1 MFEEAD
7 SLGVSQ
13 GQGRGFAQVFD
24 STYNPV
30 FKEET
35 ARLIEKD
42 KAGKKEIDKDISGL
56 DATVWKKAQ
65 PALQEKM
72 KELYSYTMQNH
83 RNITKGNTPEKL
95 EYQKLISDIQLFT
108 KEQKLQED
116 LWIKQFNNVALDKK
130 GTYEPEALDILQK
143 YFEDPNLNDPTLI
156 ANLPLSFNALE
167 HTSKLKNIVK
177 EISTKTS
184 LNPGFKDLNDNVVYQ
199 KFVNTVDSKVE
210 EEAKRLW
217 NNLPNSG
224 KQYYED
230 DVNNYIQSAKNFAR
244 ESASQTVKTPFK
256 PSQAD
261 VINQVPYEIK
271 PNQQFDFSQKVGSG
285 ENVYGFTDD
294 KTTSLYGTTFNVT
307 EDAEFQPN
315 FLKQKGGVLISLRGA
330 FQAKKDD
337 KGDYSLSDEGF
348 NLGDKDNIFDRL
360 FKDQGSSKFKANSIQ
375 NLPVFKEGT
384 TVTFTD
390 KKGKKRTVD
399 LSNTVVSDDMLK
411 KGEFRGLKLSDDN
424 VSFEPIVVGDYQK
437 EVKKGKQSN
446 VSLGLPYKE
455 FRGYMQSKNT
465 PIKEMLRLEGQA
477 ESQDL
482 LASYSY
488 TEGLKRKG
496 GEAEQPTQTKKAP
509 DNTQKQTKKA
519 SDEVVS
525 KTKEGERFLKRDEYI
540 IQNYEDIELN
550 AYDKYLKYSKE
561 ANTVASLKQMKDYS
575 LDQIEEYE
583 QYLDNPKRKGA
594 PISIKQY
601 FEGK

>member
-24 STYNPV
+24 SIYNPV

-42 KAGKKEIDKDISGL
+42 KASKKEIDKDISGL

-130 GTYEPEALDILQK
+130 GTYEPEALNILQK

-177 EISTKTS
+177 DISTKTS
-184 LNPGFKDLNDNVVYQ
+184 LDPGFKDLNDNTVYK
-199 KFVNTVDSKVE
+199 KFVSTVDSKIE

-244 ESASQTVKTPFK
+244 ESASQTVKGKTPELSLSK
-256 PSQAD
+256 EA
-261 VINQVPYEIK
+261 EKK
-271 PNQQFDFSQKVGSG
+271 PNQIILNKPISFSQKVGATKTPIYG
-285 ENVYGFTDD
+285 EDYEAVGFTDSE
-294 KTTSLYGTTFNVT
+294 TVSLASTGFNVPDVASYT
-307 EDAEFQPN
+307 PNQIKNMNGVVFSVKGAYQAEKTKEGLKLKSGVKLKDGQNFIDA
-315 FLKQKGGVLISLRGA
+315 LI
-330 FQAKKDD
+330 
-337 KGDYSLSDEGF
+337 E
-348 NLGDKDNIFDRL
+348 
-360 FKDQGSSKFKANSIQ
+360 DQGTASFTAQSID
-375 NLPVFKEGT
+375 LVPVF
-384 TVTFTD
+384 
-390 KKGKKRTVD
+390 KKGKKVMATTKNGRKIN
-399 LSNTVVSDDMLK
+399 LSNTIISKEMLEEGK
-411 KGEFRGLKLSDDN
+411 IHDIVLSDDN
-424 VSFEPIVVGDYQK
+424 VEYVPYVFGNYDKIIDEDTQTNFSAGVPYSEYALSMQNQNNTRNELTRFEKQEDVQNELLKTYSF
-437 EVKKGKQSN
+437 
-446 VSLGLPYKE
+446 
-455 FRGYMQSKNT
+455 
-465 PIKEMLRLEGQA
+465 
-477 ESQDL
+477 
-482 LASYSY
+482 
-488 TEGLKRKG
+488 TEGNKKAG
-496 GEAEQPTQTKKAP
+496 IKTKSQPTQTKKAP
-509 DNTQKQTKKA
+509 DSTQKQTKIKPM
-519 SDEVVS
+519 
-525 KTKEGERFLKRDEYI
+525 TRDEF
-540 IQNYEDIELN
+540 N
-550 AYDKYLKYSKE
+550 AFAKSKGKVATDDDYKKYLNK
-561 ANTVASLKQMKDYS
+561 L
-575 LDQIEEYE
+575 EE
-583 QYLDNPKRKGA
+583 
-594 PISIKQY
+594 
-601 FEGK
+601 